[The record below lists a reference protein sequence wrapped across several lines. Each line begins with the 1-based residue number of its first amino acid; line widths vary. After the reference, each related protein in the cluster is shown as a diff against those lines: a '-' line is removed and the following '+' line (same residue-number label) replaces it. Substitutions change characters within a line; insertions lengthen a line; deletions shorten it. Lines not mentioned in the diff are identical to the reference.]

1 MKKLIS
7 VLALLSIIFSI
18 TSCGKE
24 DKVDSESDFSRMLGK
39 YDILETKDIVL
50 GNEVD
55 SVAFTTKT
63 GEKITFDNTAD
74 FFEIF
79 DKVGFDFLGFVD
91 GKKYS
96 CTAETKLGDQSKSFI
111 NMNIYGVD
119 GAEFYELR
127 TKKEADDSFA
137 SIDEYFQRG
146 SENNDSQQRNFGIYT
161 YKNEKAFGGVERGKN
176 VWLEYKSDAY
186 PIMPQ
191 YGTALFEMQSRSN
204 HFRDVLYFA
213 DFFKCYEPYETNDKT
228 LDFNEFVT
236 REYKLYEN
244 YIVFKQ
250 TAPFL
255 DLESGMGMDPY
266 VLYEW
271 LKNSGCLVTTEAYC
285 NVETGEIELIKMY
298 GDTLLHTGEYL
309 NYKFEINMQM
319 YIHNVDESGKEK
331 VDALINY
338 VKTNVN

>member
-7 VLALLSIIFSI
+7 VFALLSIIFSI

-63 GEKITFDNTAD
+63 GEKITVDNTAD
-74 FFEIF
+74 FYEIF
-79 DKVGFDFLGFVD
+79 DKVGFKLYES

-96 CTAETKLGDQSKSFI
+96 CTAETKLGDQSTSFI
-111 NMNIYGVD
+111 NMNVYILGGTDLY
-119 GAEFYELR
+119 EFR
-127 TKKEADDSFA
+127 TKKEADDNVA
-137 SIDEYFQRG
+137 SIYEYASG
-146 SENNDSQQRNFGIYT
+146 KLVNDVLQQKDFCLYT
-161 YKNEKAFGGVERGKN
+161 YKNEKAFGGTERDKN
-176 VWLEYKSDAY
+176 GVVRYASDAY
-186 PIMPQ
+186 PITPQ
-191 YGTALFEMQSRSN
+191 TDTELLEMLARST
-204 HFRDVLYFA
+204 RLRVTSLFA
-213 DFFKCYEPYETNDKT
+213 DFFECYEPYETDDKT
-228 LDFNEFVT
+228 IDFNEFVT

-255 DLESGMGMDPY
+255 DLQSPGGQNLDI
-266 VLYEW
+266 LYAQ
-271 LKNSGCLVTTEAYC
+271 LNNTNFSITHEAYC
-285 NVETGEIELIKMY
+285 NVETGEIELIKVY
-298 GDTLLHTGEYL
+298 GETLWHSPEYL
-309 NYKFEINMQM
+309 NIKLEINMQM
-319 YIHNVDESGKEK
+319 YVYNINESEYNEK